1 MTTTIGY
8 IGLDHHHRS
17 LYLDSIDQ
25 LDAEVTA
32 VADSHVTPDTLGI
45 DRLTDLPLYNDPIE
59 LLDNADID
67 LAWVTLP
74 NRATPSVI
82 EKAVGRGID
91 VFTEKPAARSAADL
105 EPVAERARA
114 SDVTVGVSFIWRMH
128 PISRRLCDLAESGF
142 FGNVR
147 GFDLRFMASQLSTR
161 NMDHYLFD
169 ATESR
174 GGIVQWLGV
183 HWLDLLP
190 WILRDPIVRVN
201 ATMSAGTPGVDVEDV
216 ATLQI
221 ETESGAIGTLQCGY
235 VLREGRY
242 DTAVNVY
249 GEMGRS
255 KWDPMGETFGFDGE
269 TVLELDSSADG
280 WGSTPHRQYV
290 HEYEPTPGY
299 GGRWGL
305 DFFEQFLAACRGD
318 TTVPADLDNLLTV
331 LRVLDAAY
339 ESAET
344 DGWVAIDQ
352 SQGTEMVPAAE
363 D

>member
-17 LYLDSIDQ
+17 QYLDSIDQ
-25 LDAEVTA
+25 LDAKVTA
-32 VADSHVTPDTLGI
+32 VADSHVTPDALDI
-45 DRLTDLPLYNDPIE
+45 KRLADIPFYDKPIE
-59 LLDNADID
+59 LLEEADID
-67 LAWVTLP
+67 LAWLTLS

-82 EKAVGRGID
+82 ETAIERGID
-91 VFTEKPAARSAADL
+91 VFTEKPAARTAADL
-105 EPVAERARA
+105 EPAVSRART
-114 SDVTVGVSFIWRMH
+114 SDATIGVSFIWRMH
-128 PISRRLCDLAESGF
+128 PISRRLCGLAESEF
-142 FGNVR
+142 FGEVR

-161 NMDHYLFD
+161 NTDHYLFD

-190 WILRDPIVRVN
+190 WILRDSIVRIN
-201 ATMSAGTPGVDVEDV
+201 ANMRTGMSSVDVEDV

-221 ETESGAIGTLQCGY
+221 ETESGAVGTLQCGY

-242 DTAVNVY
+242 DTAINVY
-249 GEMGRS
+249 GETGRS
-255 KWDPMGETFGFDGE
+255 RWDPMGETFGFDGE
-269 TVLELDSSADG
+269 TVLELDSSADD
-280 WGSTPHRQYV
+280 WASTPHQQFV
-290 HEYEPTPGY
+290 HEYEPAPGY

-318 TTVPADLDNLLTV
+318 TTVPANLDDLLTV
-331 LRVLDAAY
+331 LRILDAAY

-344 DGWVAIDQ
+344 DGWVAVDQ
-352 SQGTEMVPAAE
+352 SSTETVPDAE